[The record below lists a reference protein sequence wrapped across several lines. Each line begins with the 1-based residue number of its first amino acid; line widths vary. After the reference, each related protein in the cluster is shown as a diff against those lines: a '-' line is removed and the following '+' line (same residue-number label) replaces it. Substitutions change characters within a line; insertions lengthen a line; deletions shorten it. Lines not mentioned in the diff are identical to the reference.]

1 MRWLKYGQAGFYLES
16 SNLLATWASLDE
28 LLSLHESQGSRGGGT
43 GHKVLPRRKA
53 LELCAEF

>member
-16 SNLLATWASLDE
+16 FNLLATWASLDE
-28 LLSLHESQGSRGGGT
+28 LLSLQSLRAHGEGGRDTKCCLG
-43 GHKVLPRRKA
+43 GMA